1 MKKNCSIFYKAFLMV
16 KSNPLV
22 SIAMSVFNAEQTLEE
37 SLNSL
42 IYQTYENIEILIMD
56 DGSTDNTKDILKK
69 YQKIYPKIKL
79 FENNVNIGLTKSL
92 NILISKAEGEIIAR
106 HDSDDISMINRIE
119 IQMKTLYEENLDFC
133 TSRALIMNTKKK
145 IPGLSFYISPKKLI
159 RYKNPFIHGTLLI
172 KKTLLSRIGFYNESF
187 KFAQDYKLFSDLLST
202 ECRFKNINEPLYLLN
217 MENNISSNLK
227 EAQNYYAKCVRKK
240 IDPIDLFEEI

>member
-22 SIAMSVFNAEQTLEE
+22 SIAMSVFNAEQTIGE

-42 IYQTYENIEILIMD
+42 INQTYENIEILIMD

-69 YQKIYPKIKL
+69 YQKIYKKIKL
-79 FENNVNIGLTKSL
+79 FENNGNIGLTKSL
-92 NILISKAEGEIIAR
+92 NILISKSEGEIIAR
-106 HDSDDISMINRIE
+106 QDSDDISMINRIE

-172 KKTLLSRIGFYNESF
+172 KKPLLSKIGFYNESF
-187 KFAQDYKLFSDLLST
+187 KFAQDYKLFSDLLSID
-202 ECRFKNINEPLYLLN
+202 CRFKNINEPLYQLN
-217 MENNISSNLK
+217 MEDNISSNLK

>member
-16 KSNPLV
+16 KSNSLV

-106 HDSDDISMINRIE
+106 QDSDDISMINRIE

-202 ECRFKNINEPLYLLN
+202 DCRFKNINEPLYLLN

-240 IDPIDLFEEI
+240 IDLIDLSEEI